1 LHKPVRLNKQAIT
14 FMKNHVYLGTK
25 VLVERGMPYLIVN
38 TISQPHVKLDGFAEV
53 TGMVA

>member
-1 LHKPVRLNKQAIT
+1 VRLNKQAIT

-38 TISQPHVKLDGFAEV
+38 TISQPHVKLDGFTEV
-53 TGMVA
+53 SGMVA